1 MTTTKPG
8 RIEITTVPADA
19 TVLVDNTKVGD
30 HSPVSLER
38 PPGPY
43 TVSVTRDGY
52 VRNDQNVEVHAGQ
65 PLPLTVT
72 LEPSPDTG
80 FELTSEPPGGLVWL
94 DGAAIQGAAGQQ
106 ARTDF
111 RAFRIAPGHHLLEIK
126 GESRFKPW
134 RQDVQVEPGAIQKVH
149 ATLVPASG
157 APPAGSGKTPS
168 HAEAAVAPP
177 APPPAPT
184 MPPPSPKAE
193 THEAAVAPPPPAP
206 HGPRHKRAHD
216 VGLDDAGDSAGAT
229 AEDDSGSKGG
239 DCTMTVN
246 SVPWSEV
253 WIDGKN
259 TSQHTPLVDFK
270 IPCGK
275 HKLAFKRTDMQI
287 DHGETINLKPGQN
300 FKQRYTLA
308 TDE

>member
-1 MTTTKPG
+1 MPAPPPRQVFPQPSSAPFGTGNFSDEMSRGRSKGGSGFLKVAIVLLLAAGGSGVYWYMSTNKPG
-8 RIEITTVPADA
+8 RIECTTVPGDA

-30 HSPVSLER
+30 HSPVSLDR

-126 GESRFKPW
+126 GENRFKPW

-149 ATLVPASG
+149 ATLIPASG
-157 APPAGSGKTPS
+157 SPTNGSGKMPS
-168 HAEAAVAPP
+168 HPEAAAAQPAPPPPP
-177 APPPAPT
+177 APPPAPA
-184 MPPPSPKAE
+184 PAPVNVPPSPKPE
-193 THEAAVAPPPPAP
+193 TH
-206 HGPRHKRAHD
+206 GPSWLRRRPRRMAR
-216 VGLDDAGDSAGAT
+216 GTRGPT
-229 AEDDSGSKGG
+229 
-239 DCTMTVN
+239 T
-246 SVPWSEV
+246 
-253 WIDGKN
+253 
-259 TSQHTPLVDFK
+259 
-270 IPCGK
+270 
-275 HKLAFKRTDMQI
+275 
-287 DHGETINLKPGQN
+287 
-300 FKQRYTLA
+300 
-308 TDE
+308 